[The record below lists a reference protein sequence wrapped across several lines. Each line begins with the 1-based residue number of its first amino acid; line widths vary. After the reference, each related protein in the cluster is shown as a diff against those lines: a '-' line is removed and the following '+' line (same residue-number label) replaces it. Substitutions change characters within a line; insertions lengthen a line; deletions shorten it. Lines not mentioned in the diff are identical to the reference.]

1 MGKSIKKGI
10 RLKGDTSLWALVI
23 VFSLLSLVF
32 VYSSSSR
39 QAVMENTTTFS
50 IMLKQMRHIL
60 VGFLIIYIAHIIPLG
75 FYRKMAYVAYV
86 VGLGLLVYTL
96 FGGDTLNESTRWL
109 SIAGFRFQPSEFAK
123 VFLILFVAK
132 VLESN
137 KLSTFKDFF
146 LRLFLPVLVFIIPIM
161 WEGFSTGFLLSFTIL
176 ILLLVSKV
184 KFRHI
189 AATAGIVVLAA
200 GLFYGTV
207 VLYRVIKKDDNPS
220 LTSTSRLAT
229 VEKRIGS
236 FLTSDKDKELVEND
250 QVVFSKVAI
259 ATGGIFGKIPGKGSL
274 REVLPLSNSDYIFSI
289 IVEETGLVGG
299 TFVIGLYMWLL
310 YSVIIIVRKCTK
322 TFSAMLVC
330 GLGILIVSQ
339 AMVHIMVNMK
349 KMKNGSYDE
358 TFNYAISESTNP
370 GSTFKLAT
378 LIALLEDG
386 YVHLTDSVKTGKGG
400 WRYYGKLFTEATSS
414 LGTIT
419 VQQAFEK
426 SSNVA
431 FAMLAVEKYGTQEKR
446 FINRLYNM
454 KLNEKLNIELIG
466 EGRATI
472 PFPGEPG
479 WSKLSL
485 PMIAMGYEMQ
495 LTPLHILTFYNAIA
509 NNGRMVTPYFIES
522 FLQHG
527 KVTEHFEHTP
537 LSGTLCTPGTLKA
550 VHQALRG
557 VVEHGTASRIHD
569 SRYSI
574 SGKTGTAQIA
584 YDGAYVHNG
593 YRKHQAS
600 FVGFFP
606 SDDPMYSMIVIL
618 YSNPTR
624 SNFYGASW
632 AAPVFKKIADHI
644 YTTNP
649 FWNAPLDEIN
659 LTHTNP

>member
-1 MGKSIKKGI
+1 MNTSNKMLVVYFFYLLIALLAVGKIVYLQFFSDYKNQLESIVYRTTEIPAGRGSILGYDGRVLATTVPFYEIRMDCSIPDDDMLNRNLRALAVSLSRMFEDKSATDYEKYIATARTTKKPGYRNLPLGNRLVSHDELLEIRGFPVFNLGKFRGGLIVNQKDKRIYPYGRLAYRTIGYISDNEEAGVGI
-10 RLKGDTSLWALVI
+10 EYAYNTYLKGHPGSQRVRRRSGEDIWVPVSDRPEQDPKNGLDILTTLDINIQGAAENALREQ
-23 VFSLLSLVF
+23 LSRDSIFEGATAV
-32 VYSSSSR
+32 
-39 QAVMENTTTFS
+39 VMEVRS
-50 IMLKQMRHIL
+50 GAVR
-60 VGFLIIYIAHIIPLG
+60 
-75 FYRKMAYVAYV
+75 
-86 VGLGLLVYTL
+86 
-96 FGGDTLNESTRWL
+96 
-109 SIAGFRFQPSEFAK
+109 
-123 VFLILFVAK
+123 
-132 VLESN
+132 
-137 KLSTFKDFF
+137 
-146 LRLFLPVLVFIIPIM
+146 
-161 WEGFSTGFLLSFTIL
+161 
-176 ILLLVSKV
+176 
-184 KFRHI
+184 
-189 AATAGIVVLAA
+189 
-200 GLFYGTV
+200 
-207 VLYRVIKKDDNPS
+207 
-220 LTSTSRLAT
+220 
-229 VEKRIGS
+229 
-236 FLTSDKDKELVEND
+236 
-250 QVVFSKVAI
+250 AI
-259 ATGGIFGKIPGKGSL
+259 
-274 REVLPLSNSDYIFSI
+274 
-289 IVEETGLVGG
+289 
-299 TFVIGLYMWLL
+299 
-310 YSVIIIVRKCTK
+310 
-322 TFSAMLVC
+322 
-330 GLGILIVSQ
+330 
-339 AMVHIMVNMK
+339 VNMK

>member
-1 MGKSIKKGI
+1 MNTSNKMLVVYFFYLLIALLAVGKIVYLQFFSDYKNQLESIVYRTTEIPAGRGSILGYDGRVLATTVPFYEIRMDCSIPDDDMLNRNLRALAVSLSRMFEDKSATDYEKYIATARTTKKPGYRNLPLGNRLVSHDELLEIRGFPVFNLGKFRGGLIVNQKDKRIYPYGRLAYRTIGYISDNEEAGVGI
-10 RLKGDTSLWALVI
+10 EYAYNTYLKGHPGSQRVRRRSGEDIWVPVSDRPEQDPKNGLDILTTLDINIQGAAENALREQ
-23 VFSLLSLVF
+23 LSRDSIFEGATAV
-32 VYSSSSR
+32 
-39 QAVMENTTTFS
+39 VMEVRS
-50 IMLKQMRHIL
+50 GAVR
-60 VGFLIIYIAHIIPLG
+60 
-75 FYRKMAYVAYV
+75 
-86 VGLGLLVYTL
+86 
-96 FGGDTLNESTRWL
+96 
-109 SIAGFRFQPSEFAK
+109 
-123 VFLILFVAK
+123 
-132 VLESN
+132 
-137 KLSTFKDFF
+137 
-146 LRLFLPVLVFIIPIM
+146 
-161 WEGFSTGFLLSFTIL
+161 
-176 ILLLVSKV
+176 
-184 KFRHI
+184 
-189 AATAGIVVLAA
+189 
-200 GLFYGTV
+200 
-207 VLYRVIKKDDNPS
+207 
-220 LTSTSRLAT
+220 
-229 VEKRIGS
+229 
-236 FLTSDKDKELVEND
+236 
-250 QVVFSKVAI
+250 AI
-259 ATGGIFGKIPGKGSL
+259 
-274 REVLPLSNSDYIFSI
+274 
-289 IVEETGLVGG
+289 
-299 TFVIGLYMWLL
+299 
-310 YSVIIIVRKCTK
+310 
-322 TFSAMLVC
+322 
-330 GLGILIVSQ
+330 
-339 AMVHIMVNMK
+339 VNMK

-606 SDDPMYSMIVIL
+606 SDDPMYSMIVFL

>member
-1 MGKSIKKGI
+1 MNTSNKMLVVYFFYLLIALLAVGKIVYLQFFSDYKNQLESIVYRTTEIPAGRGSILGYDGRVLATTVPFYEIRMDCSIPDDDMLNRNLRALAVSLSRMFEDKSATDYEKYIATARTTKKPGYRNLPLGNRLVSHDELLEIRSFPIFNLGKFRGGLIVNQKDKRIYPYGRLAYRTIGYISDNEEAGVGI
-10 RLKGDTSLWALVI
+10 EYAYNTYLKGNPGSQRVRRRSGDDIWVPVSDRPEKDPKNGLDILTTLDINIQGAAENALREQ
-23 VFSLLSLVF
+23 LSRDSIFEGATAV
-32 VYSSSSR
+32 
-39 QAVMENTTTFS
+39 VMEVRS
-50 IMLKQMRHIL
+50 GAVR
-60 VGFLIIYIAHIIPLG
+60 
-75 FYRKMAYVAYV
+75 
-86 VGLGLLVYTL
+86 
-96 FGGDTLNESTRWL
+96 
-109 SIAGFRFQPSEFAK
+109 
-123 VFLILFVAK
+123 
-132 VLESN
+132 
-137 KLSTFKDFF
+137 
-146 LRLFLPVLVFIIPIM
+146 
-161 WEGFSTGFLLSFTIL
+161 
-176 ILLLVSKV
+176 
-184 KFRHI
+184 
-189 AATAGIVVLAA
+189 
-200 GLFYGTV
+200 
-207 VLYRVIKKDDNPS
+207 
-220 LTSTSRLAT
+220 
-229 VEKRIGS
+229 
-236 FLTSDKDKELVEND
+236 
-250 QVVFSKVAI
+250 AI
-259 ATGGIFGKIPGKGSL
+259 
-274 REVLPLSNSDYIFSI
+274 
-289 IVEETGLVGG
+289 
-299 TFVIGLYMWLL
+299 
-310 YSVIIIVRKCTK
+310 
-322 TFSAMLVC
+322 
-330 GLGILIVSQ
+330 
-339 AMVHIMVNMK
+339 VNMK

-431 FAMLAVEKYGTQEKR
+431 FAMLAVEKYGNQEKR

-659 LTHTNP
+659 

>member
-1 MGKSIKKGI
+1 MNTSNKMLVVYFFYLLIALLAVGKIVYLQFFSDYKNQLESIVYRTTEIPAGRGSILGYDGRVLATTVPFYEIRMDCSIPDDDMLNRNLRALAVSLSRMFEDKSATDYEKYIATARTTKKPGYRNLPLGNRLVSHDELLEIRGFPVFNLGKFRGGLIVNQKDKRIYPYGRLAYRTIGYISDNEEAGVGI
-10 RLKGDTSLWALVI
+10 EYAYNTYLKGHPGSQRVRRRSGEDIWVPVSDRPEQDPKNGLDILTTLDINIQGAAENALREQ
-23 VFSLLSLVF
+23 LSRDSIFEGATAV
-32 VYSSSSR
+32 
-39 QAVMENTTTFS
+39 VMEVRS
-50 IMLKQMRHIL
+50 GAVR
-60 VGFLIIYIAHIIPLG
+60 
-75 FYRKMAYVAYV
+75 
-86 VGLGLLVYTL
+86 
-96 FGGDTLNESTRWL
+96 
-109 SIAGFRFQPSEFAK
+109 
-123 VFLILFVAK
+123 
-132 VLESN
+132 
-137 KLSTFKDFF
+137 
-146 LRLFLPVLVFIIPIM
+146 
-161 WEGFSTGFLLSFTIL
+161 
-176 ILLLVSKV
+176 
-184 KFRHI
+184 
-189 AATAGIVVLAA
+189 
-200 GLFYGTV
+200 
-207 VLYRVIKKDDNPS
+207 
-220 LTSTSRLAT
+220 
-229 VEKRIGS
+229 
-236 FLTSDKDKELVEND
+236 
-250 QVVFSKVAI
+250 AI
-259 ATGGIFGKIPGKGSL
+259 
-274 REVLPLSNSDYIFSI
+274 
-289 IVEETGLVGG
+289 
-299 TFVIGLYMWLL
+299 
-310 YSVIIIVRKCTK
+310 
-322 TFSAMLVC
+322 
-330 GLGILIVSQ
+330 
-339 AMVHIMVNMK
+339 VNMK

-649 FWNAPLDEIN
+649 FWNAPLNEIN
-659 LTHTNP
+659 NTHTHP

>member
-1 MGKSIKKGI
+1 MNTSNKMLVVYFFYLLIALLAVGKIVYLQFFSDYKNQLESIVYRTTEIPAGRGSILGYDGRILATTVPFYEIRMDCSIPDDDMLNRNLRALAVSLSRMFEDKSATDYEKYIATARTTKKPGYRNLPLGNRLVSHDELLEIRGFPVFNLGKFRGGLIVNQKDKRIYPYGRLAYRTIGYISDNEEAGVGI
-10 RLKGDTSLWALVI
+10 EYAYNTYLKGHPGSQRVRRRSGEDIWVPVSDRPEQDPKNGLDILTTLDINIQGAAENALREQ
-23 VFSLLSLVF
+23 LSRDSIFEGATAV
-32 VYSSSSR
+32 
-39 QAVMENTTTFS
+39 VMEVRS
-50 IMLKQMRHIL
+50 GAVR
-60 VGFLIIYIAHIIPLG
+60 
-75 FYRKMAYVAYV
+75 
-86 VGLGLLVYTL
+86 
-96 FGGDTLNESTRWL
+96 
-109 SIAGFRFQPSEFAK
+109 
-123 VFLILFVAK
+123 
-132 VLESN
+132 
-137 KLSTFKDFF
+137 
-146 LRLFLPVLVFIIPIM
+146 
-161 WEGFSTGFLLSFTIL
+161 
-176 ILLLVSKV
+176 
-184 KFRHI
+184 
-189 AATAGIVVLAA
+189 
-200 GLFYGTV
+200 
-207 VLYRVIKKDDNPS
+207 
-220 LTSTSRLAT
+220 
-229 VEKRIGS
+229 
-236 FLTSDKDKELVEND
+236 
-250 QVVFSKVAI
+250 AI
-259 ATGGIFGKIPGKGSL
+259 
-274 REVLPLSNSDYIFSI
+274 
-289 IVEETGLVGG
+289 
-299 TFVIGLYMWLL
+299 
-310 YSVIIIVRKCTK
+310 
-322 TFSAMLVC
+322 
-330 GLGILIVSQ
+330 
-339 AMVHIMVNMK
+339 VNMK

>member
-1 MGKSIKKGI
+1 MNTSNKMLVVYFFYLLIALLAVGKIVYLQFFSDYKNQLESIVYRTTEIPAGRGSILGYDGRVLATTVPFYEIRMDCSIPDDDMLNRNLRALAVSLSRMFEDKSATDYEKYIATARTTKKPGYRNLPLGNRLVSHDELLEIRGFPVFNLGKFRGGLIVNQKDKRIYPYGRLAYRTIGYISDNEEAGVGI
-10 RLKGDTSLWALVI
+10 EYAYNTYLKGHPGSQRVRRRSGDDIWVPVSDRPEQDPKNGLDILTTLDINIQGAAENALREQ
-23 VFSLLSLVF
+23 LSRDSIFEGATAV
-32 VYSSSSR
+32 
-39 QAVMENTTTFS
+39 VMEVRS
-50 IMLKQMRHIL
+50 GAVR
-60 VGFLIIYIAHIIPLG
+60 
-75 FYRKMAYVAYV
+75 
-86 VGLGLLVYTL
+86 
-96 FGGDTLNESTRWL
+96 
-109 SIAGFRFQPSEFAK
+109 
-123 VFLILFVAK
+123 
-132 VLESN
+132 
-137 KLSTFKDFF
+137 
-146 LRLFLPVLVFIIPIM
+146 
-161 WEGFSTGFLLSFTIL
+161 
-176 ILLLVSKV
+176 
-184 KFRHI
+184 
-189 AATAGIVVLAA
+189 
-200 GLFYGTV
+200 
-207 VLYRVIKKDDNPS
+207 
-220 LTSTSRLAT
+220 
-229 VEKRIGS
+229 
-236 FLTSDKDKELVEND
+236 
-250 QVVFSKVAI
+250 AI
-259 ATGGIFGKIPGKGSL
+259 
-274 REVLPLSNSDYIFSI
+274 
-289 IVEETGLVGG
+289 
-299 TFVIGLYMWLL
+299 
-310 YSVIIIVRKCTK
+310 
-322 TFSAMLVC
+322 
-330 GLGILIVSQ
+330 
-339 AMVHIMVNMK
+339 VNMK

>member
-1 MGKSIKKGI
+1 MNTSNKMLVVYFFYLLIALLAVGKIVYLQFFSDYKNQLESIVYRTTEIPAGRGSILGYDGRVLATTVPFYEIRMDCSIPDDDMLNRNLRALAVSLSRMFEDKSATDYEKYIATARTTKKPGYRNLPLGNRLVSHDELLEIRGFPVFNLGKFRGGLIVNQKDKRIYPYGRLAYRTIGYISDNEEAGVGI
-10 RLKGDTSLWALVI
+10 EYAYNTYLKGHPGSQRVRRRSGEDIWVPVSDRPEQDPKNGLDILTTLDINIQGAAENALREQ
-23 VFSLLSLVF
+23 LSRDSIFEGATAV
-32 VYSSSSR
+32 
-39 QAVMENTTTFS
+39 VMEVRS
-50 IMLKQMRHIL
+50 GAVR
-60 VGFLIIYIAHIIPLG
+60 
-75 FYRKMAYVAYV
+75 
-86 VGLGLLVYTL
+86 
-96 FGGDTLNESTRWL
+96 
-109 SIAGFRFQPSEFAK
+109 
-123 VFLILFVAK
+123 
-132 VLESN
+132 
-137 KLSTFKDFF
+137 
-146 LRLFLPVLVFIIPIM
+146 
-161 WEGFSTGFLLSFTIL
+161 
-176 ILLLVSKV
+176 
-184 KFRHI
+184 
-189 AATAGIVVLAA
+189 
-200 GLFYGTV
+200 
-207 VLYRVIKKDDNPS
+207 
-220 LTSTSRLAT
+220 
-229 VEKRIGS
+229 
-236 FLTSDKDKELVEND
+236 
-250 QVVFSKVAI
+250 AI
-259 ATGGIFGKIPGKGSL
+259 
-274 REVLPLSNSDYIFSI
+274 
-289 IVEETGLVGG
+289 
-299 TFVIGLYMWLL
+299 
-310 YSVIIIVRKCTK
+310 
-322 TFSAMLVC
+322 
-330 GLGILIVSQ
+330 
-339 AMVHIMVNMK
+339 VNMK

-574 SGKTGTAQIA
+574 SGETGTAQIA

>member
-1 MGKSIKKGI
+1 MNTSNKMLVVYFFYLLIALLAVGKIVYLQFFSDYKNQLESIVYRTTEIPAGRGSILGYDGRVLATTVPFYEIRMDCSIPDDDMLNRNLRALAVSLSRMFEDKSATDYEKYIATARTTKKPGYRNLPLGNRLVSHDELLEIRGFPVFNLGKFRGGLIVNQKDKRIYPYGRLAYRTIGYISDNEEAGVGI
-10 RLKGDTSLWALVI
+10 EYAYNTYLKGHPGSQRVRRRSGEDIWVPVSDRPEQDPKNGLDILTTLDINIQGAAENALREQ
-23 VFSLLSLVF
+23 LSRDSIFEGATAV
-32 VYSSSSR
+32 
-39 QAVMENTTTFS
+39 VMEVRS
-50 IMLKQMRHIL
+50 GAVR
-60 VGFLIIYIAHIIPLG
+60 
-75 FYRKMAYVAYV
+75 
-86 VGLGLLVYTL
+86 
-96 FGGDTLNESTRWL
+96 
-109 SIAGFRFQPSEFAK
+109 
-123 VFLILFVAK
+123 
-132 VLESN
+132 
-137 KLSTFKDFF
+137 
-146 LRLFLPVLVFIIPIM
+146 
-161 WEGFSTGFLLSFTIL
+161 
-176 ILLLVSKV
+176 
-184 KFRHI
+184 
-189 AATAGIVVLAA
+189 
-200 GLFYGTV
+200 
-207 VLYRVIKKDDNPS
+207 
-220 LTSTSRLAT
+220 
-229 VEKRIGS
+229 
-236 FLTSDKDKELVEND
+236 
-250 QVVFSKVAI
+250 AI
-259 ATGGIFGKIPGKGSL
+259 
-274 REVLPLSNSDYIFSI
+274 
-289 IVEETGLVGG
+289 
-299 TFVIGLYMWLL
+299 
-310 YSVIIIVRKCTK
+310 
-322 TFSAMLVC
+322 
-330 GLGILIVSQ
+330 
-339 AMVHIMVNMK
+339 VNMK

-466 EGRATI
+466 EGKATI